1 MEVAPHAETP
11 TLRVPSCRGHKPT
24 GQAVVAINGTDLYL
38 GKWNTAASSA
48 EYDRLVAEFLANGRR
63 LQSDGLGG

>member
-1 MEVAPHAETP
+1 MCI
-11 TLRVPSCRGHKPT
+11 RDS
-24 GQAVVAINGTDLYL
+24 NGTDLYL